1 MLFLSNSS
9 LKSVEIS
16 FESYPQLILG
26 TFIVIGLQIDNTLN
40 YVSCVVS
47 ALSVVYGFAEVVVLF
62 SHQKVQY
69 PFVLTV
75 LGALSTILDS
85 LLRAFFMSY
94 ILSII
99 KAYALILPPIY
110 FVLLF
115 LFLTATKQYSFHE
128 DGEVKVLCALLTFG
142 SSAITSGE
150 ADEKYQFRMPS
161 KIIFAVIFIP
171 SLCLVTHFE
180 TASLHNID
188 NIDNM
193 NNTTTSVNLTTSMN
207 TTICE
212 DLCIVDEATIVYCK
226 TLWKHM
232 GPQTKVFGLDVEL
245 PGNHLKIVIALSVL
259 FILSSIE
266 GLMDACFSWTPN
278 NMLHNYEFAHSDN
291 DNDSDLGL

>member
-62 SHQKVQY
+62 SHGKPQY

-75 LGALSTILDS
+75 LGALSTMLDS

-115 LFLTATKQYSFHE
+115 LFLTATQQYSFHE
-128 DGEVKVLCALLTFG
+128 DEVKVLCPLLTFG
-142 SSAITSGE
+142 SSAIAFGTGT

-188 NIDNM
+188 NM
-193 NNTTTSVNLTTSMN
+193 NTTSVNLTTSMN

-212 DLCIVDEATIVYCK
+212 DLCIVDEATIEYCK

-278 NMLHNYEFAHSDN
+278 NMLHNYEFA
-291 DNDSDLGL
+291 DSE

>member
-9 LKSVEIS
+9 VKSVEIS

-62 SHQKVQY
+62 SHAKTQY

-75 LGALSTILDS
+75 LGALSTMLDS

-115 LFLTATKQYSFHE
+115 LFLTATKQYSYS
-128 DGEVKVLCALLTFG
+128 DEVDVLCPLLTFG
-142 SSAITSGE
+142 SSAIAFGP

-188 NIDNM
+188 NM

-212 DLCIVDEATIVYCK
+212 DLCIVDEATIEYCK

-278 NMLHNYEFAHSDN
+278 NMLHNYE
-291 DNDSDLGL
+291 L